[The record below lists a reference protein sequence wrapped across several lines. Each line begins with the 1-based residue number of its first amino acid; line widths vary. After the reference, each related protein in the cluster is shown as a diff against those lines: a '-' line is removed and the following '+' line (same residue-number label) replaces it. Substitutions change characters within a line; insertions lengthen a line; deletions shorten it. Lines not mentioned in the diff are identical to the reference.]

1 MAQTTQRAFALSLA
15 ILFLITTVGFSGYV
29 IWEMFNKKDTSAQTS
44 QQQETA
50 DASQN
55 KPKEYMQGFEPMGDT
70 RVTELKVTDITVGTG
85 AEATETSTVK
95 VEYTGALTKD
105 GSIFD
110 STDTRGGEPAEF
122 PLDQVIPGFKQG
134 IVGMK
139 VGGERQIL
147 IPASLAYADQA
158 SETIPADSDLVFN
171 VKLVEVKQQKT
182 QHIAY

>member
-29 IWEMFNKKDTSAQTS
+29 IWEMFNKKDDSASATTA
-44 QQQETA
+44 QEQTA
-50 DASQN
+50 DASQEQ
-55 KPKEYMQGFEPMGDT
+55 PKEYMKDFEPMGDT

-85 AEATETSTVK
+85 TEATATSTVR

-122 PLDQVIPGFKQG
+122 PLDQVIAGFKEG
-134 IVGMK
+134 ITGMK

-147 IPASLAYADQA
+147 IPASMGYGDQA
-158 SETIPADSDLVFN
+158 SEAIPADSDLVFT
-171 VKLVEVKQQKT
+171 VKLVEVK
-182 QHIAY
+182 